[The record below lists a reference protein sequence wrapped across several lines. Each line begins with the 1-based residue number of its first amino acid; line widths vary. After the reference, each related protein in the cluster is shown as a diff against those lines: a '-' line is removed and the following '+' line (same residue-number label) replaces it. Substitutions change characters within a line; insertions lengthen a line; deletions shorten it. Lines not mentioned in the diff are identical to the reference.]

1 MMSKL
6 FSDHLLYLYAH
17 ALIILFYLLYSNLF
31 RFSLIAK
38 TIIKVYT

>member
-17 ALIILFYLLYSNLF
+17 ALIILFIVFEFISFFINC
-31 RFSLIAK
+31 
-38 TIIKVYT
+38 